1 MFVAYKCEKCNAP
14 VNNSLDL
21 CPSCGAELPTL
32 TLERDYDAEIDAE
45 LYELEHPVRTRLY
58 KIIGPYFEHLL
69 HSLEDDVS
77 ADDAIQKRAEEI
89 KETSGPWH
97 YRWWRLKRILQLSF
111 FALLYI
117 VLWLAPVITFFDEE
131 SMYGW
136 IWLGVFAI
144 LPLYLV
150 SLWLLV
156 SQDGR
161 DIPLKYKILQS
172 LLGAFN
178 KLMFNIFYLVAFFF
192 VITTI
197 NNYLFSLLE

>member
-1 MFVAYKCEKCNAP
+1 MLVTYKCEKCNAQ

-21 CPSCGAELPTL
+21 CPRCGAELPKF

-45 LYELEHPVRTRLY
+45 LYELEHPIRTRIY
-58 KIIGPYFEHLL
+58 KIVGPYFEHLMS
-69 HSLEDDVS
+69 SLEEDV
-77 ADDAIQKRAEEI
+77 AVEDAIQAKAKEI
-89 KETSGPWH
+89 KETKGSR
-97 YRWWRLKRILQLSF
+97 YYLWWRLKQKLQLSL

-156 SQDGR
+156 SQDNR
-161 DIPLKYKILQS
+161 DIPLKYKVLQS

-192 VITTI
+192 VITKI
-197 NNYLFSLLE
+197 NNYLFSFLE